1 MTFGLVVSSA
11 VPVVANNVMLA
22 AIKEIFFIIFPNG
35 PAAYR
40 KKLASLPH
48 GFVSATVFLRQSTY
62 WPQADL
68 FN

>member
-22 AIKEIFFIIFPNG
+22 AMNEIFPIIFPNG
-35 PAAYR
+35 SAVCQ
-40 KKLASLPH
+40 KKLASLPE
-48 GFVSATVFLRQSTY
+48 GLVSATVFLRQSTY
-62 WPQADL
+62 WPQADP